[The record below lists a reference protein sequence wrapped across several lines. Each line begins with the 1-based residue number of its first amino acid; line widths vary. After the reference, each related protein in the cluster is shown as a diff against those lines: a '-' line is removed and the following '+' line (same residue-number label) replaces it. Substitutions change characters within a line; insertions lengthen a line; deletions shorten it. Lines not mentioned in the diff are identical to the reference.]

1 MNRLSDY
8 YGRRAD
14 DYEEIYHRDD
24 PVRQREQAEVAAAM
38 KQVLADR
45 SVLEVAC
52 GTGFWTEIAA
62 EVTQH
67 VVALDM
73 SPEMLALA
81 QEKEFPPGKVEFLNA
96 DAYALQTVPGRFDAG
111 LANFWFSHV
120 PKPRVK
126 EFLDGFHKRL
136 GPGAVVLMAD
146 NVYVPG
152 VGGTLITRPGI
163 EDTFKLRKLPD
174 GSEHEVLKNYYSADQ
189 LRSILSPLASEL
201 QVHVGKCFW
210 WVSYTVI

>member
-1 MNRLSDY
+1 MSRLSDY

-24 PVRQREQAEVAAAM
+24 PVRQREQAEAAAAM
-38 KQVLADR
+38 RQVLADR

-67 VVALDM
+67 IVALDM

-96 DAYALQTVPGRFDAG
+96 DAYALETVPGRFDAG

-120 PKPRVK
+120 PKARVK

-136 GPGAVVLMAD
+136 GPGAVVFMAD

-152 VGGTLITRPGI
+152 VGGKLITRPGI
-163 EDTFKLRKLPD
+163 EDTFKLRKLPE